1 MKKAAEQMATGEKL
15 LTSESDLFS
24 NISYQQLTPLETD
37 FLRHCLQR
45 LFVNKGKFSYNDI
58 IDFMNISAASRYA
71 DGILTCDN
79 DFKKMMGQFESIKD
93 TSFYQDT
100 LRISDYISK

>member
-1 MKKAAEQMATGEKL
+1 M
-15 LTSESDLFS
+15 FS

-71 DGILTCDN
+71 DGILACDN